1 MNHRA
6 VVIPIALS
14 VLALVG
20 CESAAPTASSPD
32 RTPPTQ
38 RLDSAQTL
46 RAEGDYEAALAELE
60 QAIAENPALTDAHM
74 SMGEIYSE
82 LGDNQQAERSYG
94 RAARLEPSNFDA
106 QFNHGL
112 ALQLLNRL
120 SEAVRAYLR
129 ALTLEPNDAQANL
142 NLATAYLQLGEP
154 QQALPYAQRAVR
166 FDDANGAAHVNL
178 GAILS
183 ASGRDAEA
191 VRAYEAAA
199 ERMDPTVPLLLNLA
213 EALGKTGRYE
223 EMVNTLEAAN
233 RIEVSALT
241 YERIGSARFRMG
253 DYESALE
260 SFRTS
265 VVVDPQHY
273 PGHNGVA
280 VCLLN
285 RFLQSDRADRE
296 ALQGARDAMRAS
308 LRLNRD
314 QPRVVQLLSR
324 YQ

>member
-6 VVIPIALS
+6 VVIPLALS

-20 CESAAPTASSPD
+20 CEGGAPSTAGRGGQDAA
-32 RTPPTQ
+32 Q
-38 RLDSAQTL
+38 RLADAETL
-46 RAEGDYEAALAELE
+46 RAEGDYASALQELE
-60 QAIAENPALTDAHM
+60 RAIAENPALTDAHL

-82 LGDNQQAERSYG
+82 LGDNQQAERSFG
-94 RAARLEPSNFDA
+94 RAARLEPSSFDA

-120 SEAVRAYLR
+120 GEAVRAYLR
-129 ALTLEPNDAQANL
+129 ALTLEPNDPQANL

-178 GAILS
+178 GAILT
-183 ASGRDAEA
+183 ASGRHAEA

-213 EALGKTGRYE
+213 EALGKSGRYE

-233 RIEVSALT
+233 RIEVSALA
-241 YERIGSARFRMG
+241 YERIGSARFRLG

-260 SFRTS
+260 AFRTA

-296 ALQGARDAMRAS
+296 ALRGARDAMRAS

>member
-1 MNHRA
+1 MKHRIA
-6 VVIPIALS
+6 VIPIALAAL
-14 VLALVG
+14 VLAG
-20 CESAAPTASSPD
+20 CEGNGAPASASRQQSAERVAEAEAL
-32 RTPPTQ
+32 
-38 RLDSAQTL
+38 RL
-46 RAEGDYEAALAELE
+46 GGHYEAALLELE
-60 QAIAENPALTDAHM
+60 QAIAENPALTDAHLT
-74 SMGEIYSE
+74 MGEIYSE
-82 LGDNQQAERSYG
+82 LGDHAQAEESYG
-94 RAARLEPSNFDA
+94 TAARLAPANFSA

-120 SEAVRAYLR
+120 GEAVRAYLR
-129 ALTLEPNDAQANL
+129 ALAVEPADPRANL

-166 FDDANGAAHVNL
+166 YDADNGAAHVNL

-183 ASGRDAEA
+183 ATGRHAEA

-213 EALGKTGRYE
+213 EALGKSGRYD
-223 EMVNTLEAAN
+223 EMINTLEAAN
-233 RIEVSALT
+233 RVEVSSLA
-241 YERIGSARFRMG
+241 YERIGSARFRLG
-253 DYESALE
+253 DYDGALE
-260 SFRTS
+260 SFRTA
-265 VVVDPQHY
+265 VVVDPTHY

-285 RFLQSDRADRE
+285 RFLQSDRSDRE